1 MRFGHPGTPL
11 DKRRQSL
18 DNRRATAFALLS
30 LINIVP
36 VTLRHSSNFILI
48 FHRFPR
54 ARCSCIPILGKL
66 TITNYRFDTSTWYF

>member
-48 FHRFPR
+48 FTGFRG
-54 ARCSCIPILGKL
+54 LDVL
-66 TITNYRFDTSTWYF
+66 VYRFSGS